1 VVCLGIISGI
11 NLKKIFGK
19 ISSVKTQIIQL
30 EIHDDTISV
39 KDKMDWSQTPR
50 VLLVWPERG
59 KVFRN
64 RIDLVLLERH
74 CSAHGSQ
81 LALLTKDLEV
91 KSQAEEAGIPV
102 FQSRKTAQLQ
112 PWRKSFREFRRRDLE
127 QQAAEPRD
135 FDFFDREKKP
145 QLKDIPVWGRISIFT
160 IGVLAVLVI
169 AGLLLPSAEVT
180 VHEEETWMHIV
191 IPVVADPEAREINIS
206 GIIPS
211 REIAVLLEGEDS
223 RTASGQI
230 PIPNDYARGE
240 VIFTNLTQDSLIIPM
255 NTILSTG
262 SDDPILFI
270 TLLPGNTPAGKGE
283 QTSIRIQALEG
294 GTSGNVDA
302 SQITRINQ
310 AFGADLSVDNP
321 EPTSGGTDLYI
332 PSPNQKDREKLSLS
346 LSKKLRN
353 IALDQIQGQ
362 LTSEDIML
370 SSDLA
375 QEEIIQEEFSPLA
388 GFSGNT
394 LTLTRKARFYLA
406 YISGEDLKT
415 LALKAINARYVG
427 NEIEPILDSVALT
440 NLSSPVPRS
449 DQSYGW
455 DLGVRWREI
464 RVMPDH
470 EVIQLVLGKKIADA
484 EFLLQESLDLK
495 YPPVIKLSPK
505 WWLRLPALP
514 FRIDIFQEGG

>member
-1 VVCLGIISGI
+1 M
-11 NLKKIFGK
+11 
-19 ISSVKTQIIQL
+19 KTQIIQL

-91 KSQAEEAGIPV
+91 KTQAEEAGIPV
-102 FQSRKTAQLQ
+102 FHSRKTAQLQ

-135 FDFFDREKKP
+135 FDFFDREKEP
-145 QLKDIPVWGRISIFT
+145 RLKDLPVWGRITIFT
-160 IGVLAVLVI
+160 VGVLAVLAI

-180 VHEEETWMHIV
+180 IHEEETWMEIV
-191 IPVVADPEAREINIS
+191 IPVVADPEAKEINLA

-211 REIAVLLEGEDS
+211 REIVLLLEGEAS
-223 RTASGQI
+223 RSASGQI

-240 VIFTNLTQDSLIIPM
+240 VIFTNLTEDSFIIPM

-262 SDDPILFI
+262 SEDPILFI
-270 TLLPGNTPAGKGE
+270 TLTPGKTPAGRGE
-283 QTSIRIQALEG
+283 QTSIRIQALEA
-294 GTSGNVDA
+294 GTSGNVAA

-310 AFGADLSVDNP
+310 SFGADLSVDNP

-332 PSPNQKDREKLSLS
+332 SSPRQEDRDKLSLS
-346 LSKKLRN
+346 LAKELGT

-362 LTSEDIML
+362 LSSEDILL
-370 SSDLA
+370 SSDIA
-375 QEEIIQEEFSPLA
+375 REEIILEEFFPLA
-388 GFSGNT
+388 GSSGNT
-394 LTLTRKARFYLA
+394 LTLTRKSRFYML
-406 YISGEDLKT
+406 YVSGEDLRA
-415 LALKAINARYVG
+415 LALKAISARYLVNG
-427 NEIEPILDSVALT
+427 IEPILDSVTLT
-440 NLSSPVPRS
+440 HLSSPEPRS
-449 DQSYGW
+449 DQSYSW
-455 DLGVRWREI
+455 DLGVEWKEI
-464 RVMPDH
+464 RVVPEH
-470 EVIQLVLGKKIADA
+470 EIIQLVLGKNTSEA
-484 EFLLQESLDLK
+484 EILLQESLDLK
-495 YPPVIKLSPK
+495 YPPVIKLSPG
-505 WWLRLPALP
+505 WWIRLPALP
-514 FRIDIFQEGG
+514 FRIIIFQEGG

>member
-1 VVCLGIISGI
+1 M
-11 NLKKIFGK
+11 
-19 ISSVKTQIIQL
+19 KTQIIQL

-102 FQSRKTAQLQ
+102 FHSRKTAQLQ

-135 FDFFDREKKP
+135 FDFFDREKEP
-145 QLKDIPVWGRISIFT
+145 RLKDIPVWGRITIFT
-160 IGVLAVLVI
+160 VGVLAVLAI

-180 VHEEETWMHIV
+180 IHEEETWID
-191 IPVVADPEAREINIS
+191 IVADPEAKEINLA

-211 REIAVLLEGEDS
+211 REIVLLLEGELS
-223 RTASGQI
+223 RSASGQI

-240 VIFTNLTQDSLIIPM
+240 VIFTNLTEDSFIIPM

-262 SDDPILFI
+262 TEDPILFI
-270 TLLPGNTPAGKGE
+270 TLTPGKTPAGKGE
-283 QTSIRIQALEG
+283 QTSVRIQALEA
-294 GTSGNVDA
+294 GTSGNIDA

-332 PSPNQKDREKLSLS
+332 SSPNQEDRDKLSLS
-346 LSKKLRN
+346 LAEELGT

-362 LTSEDIML
+362 LSSEDILL
-370 SSDLA
+370 SSDIA
-375 QEEIIQEEFSPLA
+375 REEIIREEFFPLA
-388 GFSGNT
+388 GSSGNT
-394 LTLTRKARFYLA
+394 LTLTRKSRFYML

-415 LALKAINARYVG
+415 LALKAISTRYLVNG
-427 NEIEPILDSVALT
+427 IEPILDSVTLT
-440 NLSSPVPRS
+440 HLSNPEPRS

-455 DLGVRWREI
+455 DLGVEWKEI
-464 RVMPDH
+464 RIVPDH
-470 EVIQLVLGKKIADA
+470 EIIQLVLGKKPADA
-484 EFLLQESLDLK
+484 EILLQESLDLK
-495 YPPVIKLSPK
+495 YPPLITLSPR
-505 WWLRLPALP
+505 WWIRLPALP
-514 FRIDIFQEGG
+514 FRINISQEGG